1 MKISPRRGTAR
12 CDALFYIFYS
22 FHTALISSML
32 VVFIPVDE
40 QTLTSIAYVLHVQFR
55 MLDEYK

>member
-1 MKISPRRGTAR
+1 
-12 CDALFYIFYS
+12 
-22 FHTALISSML
+22 
-32 VVFIPVDE
+32 VFIPVDE